1 MIYWHD
7 KRPDTMGSGFFSE
20 LFIHMGKCGRH
31 VDPPAHLI
39 KGLHTVDQI
48 DPKEMILLL
57 VVIDV
62 HGESAITWITHKSG
76 GKRSPKMCSGG
87 LTESRGTNEGSR

>member
-20 LFIHMGKCGRH
+20 VFIHMGKCGRH

-39 KGLHTVDQI
+39 KGLHTVNQI
-48 DPKEMILLL
+48 DSKEMIRLL

-62 HGESAITWITHKSG
+62 HGESAITWITHKSMAISAARKCAPAG
-76 GKRSPKMCSGG
+76 
-87 LTESRGTNEGSR
+87 

>member
-20 LFIHMGKCGRH
+20 VFIHMGKCGRH

-39 KGLHTVDQI
+39 KGLHTV
-48 DPKEMILLL
+48 
-57 VVIDV
+57 
-62 HGESAITWITHKSG
+62 
-76 GKRSPKMCSGG
+76 
-87 LTESRGTNEGSR
+87 

>member
-48 DPKEMILLL
+48 DPKEMIRLL

-62 HGESAITWITHKSG
+62 HGESAITRITHKSMAISAARKCAPAG
-76 GKRSPKMCSGG
+76 
-87 LTESRGTNEGSR
+87 

>member
-7 KRPDTMGSGFFSE
+7 KRPATMGSGFFSE
-20 LFIHMGKCGRH
+20 LFIHMGRCGRH

-39 KGLHTVDQI
+39 KGLQPVDQI
-48 DPKEMILLL
+48 DPKEMIRLL

-62 HGESAITWITHKSG
+62 HGESAITRITHKSMAISAARKCAPAG
-76 GKRSPKMCSGG
+76 
-87 LTESRGTNEGSR
+87 